1 MGVNKDSDLDVDTRF
16 ITMLRDKNF
25 KWLILLGFI
34 VAVLRVSFSQ
44 AEDMGIFLT
53 VSGMVAHGYHL
64 YSQIFDIKD
73 PLFFYASAISMK
85 IFGIRGPFV
94 LDACLVILS
103 APIAYVLGI
112 LFRVRKWIA
121 FTAAIFFLLSLTGT
135 YYQSFRTQIAAIDL
149 VLILA
154 ITCLLN
160 KWYLSGFIFLLLL
173 GFKLPFGI
181 FVVLPII
188 LILRSQNRNRN
199 IIRFTL
205 SFIASAACLALLMQ
219 LRGELLPYIRM
230 NIENFTYQSGYQ
242 AIVGQTPGFVGHLII
257 WNQNSANVM
266 YFVFGGIITFVL
278 VRKTENNRN
287 LRLATIAVCT
297 CVAIFLAET
306 AMWSHHLQIL
316 ALTVPFFSFCILEEI
331 TDRIQPTL
339 VRKRLPNLTRRTS
352 LNPGVLV
359 VILIALLMHTG
370 FMMPSQSTMSINKW
384 IDPQWSTP
392 AEIAML
398 NTINIPAG
406 SSHTF
411 ARVGANDDSGFGA
424 FLPREWKFRCS
435 RVLIGGIESRE
446 TIDNLDNCLKS
457 QVNFILVSPK
467 FSGESN
473 RAGTYP
479 YYFNNTEL
487 ILSNYFKC
495 RDVLQNGFRLCS
507 RNVFLK

>member
-1 MGVNKDSDLDVDTRF
+1 
-16 ITMLRDKNF
+16 
-25 KWLILLGFI
+25 
-34 VAVLRVSFSQ
+34 
-44 AEDMGIFLT
+44 
-53 VSGMVAHGYHL
+53 
-64 YSQIFDIKD
+64 
-73 PLFFYASAISMK
+73 
-85 IFGIRGPFV
+85 
-94 LDACLVILS
+94 
-103 APIAYVLGI
+103 
-112 LFRVRKWIA
+112 
-121 FTAAIFFLLSLTGT
+121 
-135 YYQSFRTQIAAIDL
+135 
-149 VLILA
+149 
-154 ITCLLN
+154 
-160 KWYLSGFIFLLLL
+160 
-173 GFKLPFGI
+173 
-181 FVVLPII
+181 
-188 LILRSQNRNRN
+188 
-199 IIRFTL
+199 
-205 SFIASAACLALLMQ
+205 MQ

-257 WNQNSANVM
+257 WNQNSGNVM

-306 AMWSHHLQIL
+306 AMWYHHLQIL

-411 ARVGANDDSGFGA
+411 SRLGANDDSGFGA

-479 YYFNNTEL
+479 YF
-487 ILSNYFKC
+487 
-495 RDVLQNGFRLCS
+495 
-507 RNVFLK
+507 